1 MKKIYIR
8 PTIQIVE
15 LPGKGI
21 LAIAMSEEDT
31 YNTKGLNTD
40 AMEGENPPSDDNT
53 LTEGEFL

>member
-1 MKKIYIR
+1 MKKKYIR
-8 PTIQIVE
+8 PTIQTVE

-21 LAIAMSEEDT
+21 LTIVMSGQDT
-31 YNTKGLNTD
+31 YNTKDLNTD

>member
-1 MKKIYIR
+1 MKKKYIR

-21 LAIAMSEEDT
+21 LTIVMSGQDT
-31 YNTKGLNTD
+31 YNTKDLNTD

>member
-1 MKKIYIR
+1 MKKKYIR
-8 PTIQIVE
+8 PTIQTVE

-21 LAIAMSEEDT
+21 LTIVMSGQDT

-53 LTEGEFL
+53 LKEGEFL

>member
-1 MKKIYIR
+1 MKKKYIR

-21 LAIAMSEEDT
+21 LAIAMSGEDT
-31 YNTKGLNTD
+31 YNTKDLNTD
-40 AMEGENPPSDDNT
+40 VMEQNSTPSEDNT

>member
-1 MKKIYIR
+1 MKKRYIR

-21 LAIAMSEEDT
+21 LTIVMSGQDT
-31 YNTKGLNTD
+31 YNTKDLNTD

-53 LTEGEFL
+53 LKEGEFL

>member
-1 MKKIYIR
+1 MKKKYIR
-8 PTIQIVE
+8 PSIQIVE
-15 LPGKGI
+15 LPSKGI
-21 LAIAMSEEDT
+21 LAIAMSGEDT

>member
-40 AMEGENPPSDDNT
+40 VMEQNSTPSEDNT

>member
-1 MKKIYIR
+1 MKKRYIR

-21 LAIAMSEEDT
+21 LTIVVSGEDT
-31 YNTKGLNTD
+31 YNTKYLNTD
-40 AMEGENPPSDDNT
+40 AIEGENPPSDDNT